1 MSAGQRL
8 RTPFGEARLARYPLR
23 RRETLRA
30 WDAADEYLLD
40 ELAGLG
46 LGEGTRLLIL
56 NDSFGALAVSL
67 AALAPSSQGDSYTAH
82 WSLRENLRANGWP
95 TDSVRVMTPLDGHQ
109 GEYDLVL
116 ARVPKTLSLL
126 EEQLLRLKPHLHGA
140 SRVIGLGMARQI
152 HTSTLALFEA
162 INRAHPHLAGAQEG
176 TPDLLTARS
185 GAGGGAVT
193 LSQLLSPG
201 GARVPDLQP
210 RRCLLQGTSGYR
222 HPVVARAHPGRSRPG
237 GYR

>member
-1 MSAGQRL
+1 MRAGQRL

-82 WSLRENLRANGWP
+82 WSLRENLLTGGRRTLAN
-95 TDSVRVMTPLDGHQ
+95 R
-109 GEYDLVL
+109 
-116 ARVPKTLSLL
+116 
-126 EEQLLRLKPHLHGA
+126 LRFALHG
-140 SRVIGLGMARQI
+140 G
-152 HTSTLALFEA
+152 
-162 INRAHPHLAGAQEG
+162 
-176 TPDLLTARS
+176 
-185 GAGGGAVT
+185 
-193 LSQLLSPG
+193 
-201 GARVPDLQP
+201 
-210 RRCLLQGTSGYR
+210 
-222 HPVVARAHPGRSRPG
+222 
-237 GYR
+237 